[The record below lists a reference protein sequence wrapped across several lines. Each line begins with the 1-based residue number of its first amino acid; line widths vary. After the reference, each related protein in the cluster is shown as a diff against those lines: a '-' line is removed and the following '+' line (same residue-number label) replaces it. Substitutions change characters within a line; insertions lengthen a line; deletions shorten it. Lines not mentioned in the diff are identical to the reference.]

1 MTDAV
6 LKALR
11 AKALPSDVR
20 KVPDLPIL
28 GSKYWG
34 YAQFGAQPRGMTD
47 IGSVGHGH
55 HRTSNGKAVFKGT
68 LRSQSDHPL
77 SQTLMLLHQLQIS
90 GFFSAGLRQNDLN
103 KLLFLDA
110 GPPAEIRNQVQH
122 RREIAQHC

>member
-34 YAQFGAQPRGMTD
+34 YAQFGAQPPRND
-47 IGSVGHGH
+47 RHRVGGAWPPPHIKRQSRVQGD
-55 HRTSNGKAVFKGT
+55 FKI
-68 LRSQSDHPL
+68 P
-77 SQTLMLLHQLQIS
+77 
-90 GFFSAGLRQNDLN
+90 
-103 KLLFLDA
+103 
-110 GPPAEIRNQVQH
+110 V
-122 RREIAQHC
+122 